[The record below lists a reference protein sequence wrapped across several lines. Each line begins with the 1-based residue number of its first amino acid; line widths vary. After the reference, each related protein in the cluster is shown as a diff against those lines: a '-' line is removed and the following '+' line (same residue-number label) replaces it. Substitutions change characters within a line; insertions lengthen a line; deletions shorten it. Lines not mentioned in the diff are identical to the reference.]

1 MEKAAWEQWKQCCR
15 LHDNGWAFDM
25 VSFFKRI
32 DLLDQMGGR
41 DNVLNWTAPQ
51 ARHWFPI
58 FRERCNNIAEQDMLR
73 TLRSGKYNFLAHAI
87 STLNPLDLLR
97 YHWVCF
103 AAAR

>member
-1 MEKAAWEQWKQCCR
+1 M
-15 LHDNGWAFDM
+15 HDNGWAFDM